1 MLCTPNDRYR
11 QMTDWRFWVSRAE
24 EAIAIGLVL
33 FLLFAIFAVILFG
46 GGV

>member
-1 MLCTPNDRYR
+1 MR
-11 QMTDWRFWVSRAE
+11 DWRFWVSRGA

-33 FLLFAIFAVILFG
+33 FLLFVILAVPLFG

>member
-1 MLCTPNDRYR
+1 MLSTPNDWYR
-11 QMTDWRFWVSRAE
+11 QMTDWRFWVSRTA

-33 FLLFAIFAVILFG
+33 FLLFAIFAVLLFG